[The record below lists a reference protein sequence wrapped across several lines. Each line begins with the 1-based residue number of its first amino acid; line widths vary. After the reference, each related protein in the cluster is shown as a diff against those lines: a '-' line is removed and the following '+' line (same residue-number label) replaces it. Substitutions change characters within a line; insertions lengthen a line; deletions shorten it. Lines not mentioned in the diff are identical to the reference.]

1 MHKGPVKLITIAD
14 ELGLSIATVSMALRD
29 SPKLRPETKLRVQE
43 AANRLGYVPNL
54 GAASLRTK
62 KRDMIAIAVH
72 DILNP
77 YFAKIFRAIETTLE
91 ARGYSVIISNHH
103 DDLDRQQRFLVAMQQ
118 QRADGFV
125 ICPSAG
131 SQNMLMKSIH
141 DAGVPVT
148 LVCRKLSDAVS
159 PIVRG
164 DDVAGMLEVGQHLA
178 ALGHRQVAMV
188 GGKSYS
194 SSGEDRL
201 NGLMLGL
208 EQFGVPFNMTLH
220 YPDRM
225 TEKDGWD
232 VVPRILG
239 LKQRPTAIACFN
251 DQVALGL
258 MGGLNHYGMQAGRDI
273 AVTGYDNI
281 ASSAFTS
288 PPLTTVDSD
297 PSAIGR
303 MAADTLLKQIEG
315 QTIGHKEILIP
326 PHLVVRNSSSGG
338 LSAPP
343 SSES

>member
-1 MHKGPVKLITIAD
+1 MVKGPVKLITIAD

-29 SPKLRPETKLRVQE
+29 SPKLRPETKKRVRE
-43 AANRLGYVPNL
+43 TAERMGYVPNL

-62 KRDMIAIAVH
+62 RRDIIAIAVH

-77 YFAKIFRAIETTLE
+77 YFAKIFRALETSLE
-91 ARGYSVIISNHH
+91 AKGYSVIISNHH
-103 DDLDRQQRFLVAMQQ
+103 DDLDRQRRFLVTMQQ

-131 SQNMLMKSIH
+131 SENLLMKKMH

-148 LVCRKLSDAVS
+148 LVCRKLSDSVS

-164 DDVAGMLEVGQHLA
+164 DDVAGMLEVGRHLA
-178 ALGHRQVAMV
+178 SLGHRHVAMV
-188 GGKSYS
+188 GGRSFS

-201 NGLMLGL
+201 NGLVRGL
-208 EQFGVPFNMTLH
+208 AEFGVRFDIGWH
-220 YPDRM
+220 FPDRM
-225 TEKDGWD
+225 TEKEGWD
-232 VVPRILG
+232 VVPQILG
-239 LKQRPTAIACFN
+239 REDRPTAIACFN
-251 DQVALGL
+251 DLVALGL

-281 ASSAFTS
+281 ASSAYAS

-297 PSAIGR
+297 PTAIGR
-303 MAADTLLKQIEG
+303 IAAETLLEQING
-315 QTIGHKEILIP
+315 VDVGHKEILIP
-326 PHLVVRNSSSGG
+326 PSLVVRASSSGG
-338 LSAPP
+338 LSTPP